1 MSGSF
6 AMGAKYFDRP
16 DDLVLA
22 RQIAQGC
29 YLGYHHSGTGLGPE
43 AAQFTTSTYPGKFI
57 PHAEK
62 FFNPSLSRKD
72 YILRPGKKNTAAR
85 TKRAIHPMDVFLCA
99 SGK

>member
-29 YLGYHHSGTGLGPE
+29 YLAYHHSGTGLGPE
-43 AAQFTTSTYPGKFI
+43 SSKFTTSTQHGKFV
-57 PHAEK
+57 PDAEK
-62 FFNPSLSRKD
+62 FFDPILTRKD
-72 YILRPGKKNTAAR
+72 YILRPGKKNTTAR
-85 TKRAIHPMDVFLCA
+85 TKRIIYPY
-99 SGK
+99 GYG